1 MKTISQKMIIG
12 LFFCVFLSLFSE
24 VLLSPFYPLFFSK
37 VFGVQDLSYAGYYIF
52 ICRLTVVLFT
62 PIWGFLAKRF
72 EARKLLSVG
81 QLGTAVMTAMM
92 ALTQNI
98 YQFTF
103 ITVLLLI
110 FKSSY
115 FLLYP
120 LIIELGGEQRRSSLT
135 GVYQAVFHGAIVS
148 STVVGAWVLNLQ
160 HPLHLFYGVA
170 LGDVL
175 QFALCFMLLKN
186 IPKLNQQKNIAKN
199 VDSGKNPWGF
209 IIAIGLVVLTF
220 QLANNLVRP
229 YFTAYVTEPKPF
241 GVDLIT
247 SSFLFLIPSVMAIA
261 SMPFIRRFATS
272 SRLSMLYTTGIMLLI
287 GSLYLQG
294 FSQSLPIFV
303 MARVIYGFF
312 LAITQGVLELK
323 LFENSKSNHLH
334 FNYGLITSFANI
346 GHLGAPL
353 LASSLVNSYGLAFPL
368 IAAATLCILNLALA
382 KLTIFRLKLSEGFS

>member
-120 LIIELGGEQRRSSLT
+120 LIIELGGAEEKFFNGSLS
-135 GVYQAVFHGAIVS
+135 GGFSWGDCVIDG
-148 STVVGAWVLNLQ
+148 GW
-160 HPLHLFYGVA
+160 G
-170 LGDVL
+170 LGS
-175 QFALCFMLLKN
+175 QFTASFALVL
-186 IPKLNQQKNIAKN
+186 
-199 VDSGKNPWGF
+199 WG
-209 IIAIGLVVLTF
+209 G
-220 QLANNLVRP
+220 
-229 YFTAYVTEPKPF
+229 F
-241 GVDLIT
+241 G
-247 SSFLFLIPSVMAIA
+247 
-261 SMPFIRRFATS
+261 
-272 SRLSMLYTTGIMLLI
+272 
-287 GSLYLQG
+287 
-294 FSQSLPIFV
+294 
-303 MARVIYGFF
+303 
-312 LAITQGVLELK
+312 
-323 LFENSKSNHLH
+323 
-334 FNYGLITSFANI
+334 
-346 GHLGAPL
+346 
-353 LASSLVNSYGLAFPL
+353 
-368 IAAATLCILNLALA
+368 
-382 KLTIFRLKLSEGFS
+382 

>member
-1 MKTISQKMIIG
+1 M
-12 LFFCVFLSLFSE
+12 
-24 VLLSPFYPLFFSK
+24 
-37 VFGVQDLSYAGYYIF
+37 
-52 ICRLTVVLFT
+52 
-62 PIWGFLAKRF
+62 
-72 EARKLLSVG
+72 
-81 QLGTAVMTAMM
+81 
-92 ALTQNI
+92 
-98 YQFTF
+98 
-103 ITVLLLI
+103 
-110 FKSSY
+110 
-115 FLLYP
+115 
-120 LIIELGGEQRRSSLT
+120 
-135 GVYQAVFHGAIVS
+135 
-148 STVVGAWVLNLQ
+148 
-160 HPLHLFYGVA
+160 
-170 LGDVL
+170 
-175 QFALCFMLLKN
+175 
-186 IPKLNQQKNIAKN
+186 
-199 VDSGKNPWGF
+199 
-209 IIAIGLVVLTF
+209 VLTF

-229 YFTAYVTEPKPF
+229 YFTAYVTEPTPF